1 MLTTTN
7 LQLKKPELTDVPD
20 ITAFGSNWD
29 TLDDAYEENEQA
41 HEDILAELN
50 AKGGG
55 FIEFTGNFP
64 SSTKPNTLY
73 GKVSFDYSV
82 YDTIGGAN

>member
-1 MLTTTN
+1 MLITTN

-55 FIEFTGNFP
+55 FVQFTGTFP
-64 SSTKPNTLY
+64 TSTKPDTLY
-73 GKVSFDYSV
+73 GEVIADYSG
-82 YDTIGGAN
+82 YETIGGAT

>member
-41 HEDILAELN
+41 HEEILAKLN

-55 FIEFTGNFP
+55 FIQYTGTFP
-64 SSTKPNTLY
+64 AQPKPNTLY
-73 GKVSFDYSV
+73 GEIIADYSG
-82 YDTIGGAN
+82 YDTIGGAT

>member
-29 TLDDAYEENEQA
+29 TLDGAYEQNEQA
-41 HEDILAELN
+41 HEDILAELE
-50 AKGGG
+50 AKSGG
-55 FIEFTGNFP
+55 FTLYTGNLP
-64 SSTKPNTLY
+64 VEQRKARNLY
-73 GKVSFDYSV
+73 ARIVADYR
-82 YDTIGGAN
+82 

>member
-41 HEDILAELN
+41 HEEILAELN

-55 FIEFTGNFP
+55 FIQYTGTFP
-64 SSTKPNTLY
+64 SPTKPDTLY
-73 GKVSFDYSV
+73 AEVIADYDN
-82 YDTIGGAN
+82 YDELGGAT

>member
-7 LQLKKPELTDVPD
+7 LQLKKPELTDAPD

-41 HEDILAELN
+41 HEEILAQLN

-55 FIEFTGNFP
+55 FIQFAGAFP
-64 SSTKPNTLY
+64 APTKPDTLY
-73 GKVSFDYSV
+73 AKIIADY
-82 YDTIGGAN
+82 N